1 MLRKC
6 KYIRLNMVYFLKTN
20 NLHLTHIKECN
31 DHMLVK
37 RPVGRGNSQSRQ
49 RSGNDNSEWSSLWH
63 IIKRGTENGK
73 YFCSVCNG
81 TRERQIK
88 TKKCFV

>member
-6 KYIRLNMVYFLKTN
+6 KYIRLNMVYFLKIN

-37 RPVGRGNSQSRQ
+37 RPVGRGNSQNRQ
-49 RSGNDNSEWSSLWH
+49 RSGNDNSEWSNLWH
-63 IIKRGTENGK
+63 IIKLGTENGK
-73 YFCSVCNG
+73 YFCSV
-81 TRERQIK
+81 
-88 TKKCFV
+88 

>member
-1 MLRKC
+1 MLRKVEHG
-6 KYIRLNMVYFLKTN
+6 LFLKD
-20 NLHLTHIKECN
+20 LHLTHIKERN
-31 DHMLVK
+31 DDVLVK
-37 RPVGRGNSQSRQ
+37 RPVGCGNSQSRQ
-49 RSGNDNSEWSSLWH
+49 RSENDNSDWSNIWH